1 MTHWLNNVC
10 PCILMKHEPLT
21 LTHVNTLIV
30 CGLPSPLP
38 RLIVLQSQY
47 DLTLMWLEFFLM
59 L

>member
-1 MTHWLNNVC
+1 M
-10 PCILMKHEPLT
+10 MKHEPLT

-30 CGLPSPLP
+30 CHLPLPLP

-47 DLTLMWLEFFLM
+47 NLTLMWLEIFLM